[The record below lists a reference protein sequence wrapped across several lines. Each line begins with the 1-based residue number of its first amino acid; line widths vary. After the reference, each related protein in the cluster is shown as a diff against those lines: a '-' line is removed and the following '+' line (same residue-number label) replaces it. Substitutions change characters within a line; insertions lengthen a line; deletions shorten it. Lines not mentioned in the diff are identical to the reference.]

1 MTRRFFGLCLAL
13 LMALLLCTACNSQ
26 NKNPEKPVTTG
37 FACDVDM
44 TYQDMRVKGH
54 LTRMSAGTLKMEFT
68 EPATLNGMS
77 MEWDGETISVKYA
90 GLSFGVD
97 PAAVPESALGKG
109 LLDALDAG
117 FRSGGEGQMTD
128 KGLSVTGQSVNGQFE
143 MLSDPQ
149 TGQLLSLK
157 IPVDKI
163 RDVIG
168 SGGKVVRGIQD
179 ETGAQIDIQEDGT
192 IHIAAIEGP
201 AGEAAKAMILGIVK
215 EPEVGEIF
223 EGEVVGIKDFGA
235 FVKLTPGKDGLL
247 HISRVANGRVGSVED
262 VLQLGD
268 TVKVQVLEIDPKTGK
283 ISLDRLDKPDAP
295 EGSAP
300 APREHRGR
308 DRHEGGKREGGQR
321 DVRPGRANRTPRR
334 RHESQ

>member
-1 MTRRFFGLCLAL
+1 MTRRFFGLCLVL
-13 LMALLLCTACNSQ
+13 LTALLLCTACNSQ

-157 IPVDKI
+157 IPEL
-163 RDVIG
+163 
-168 SGGKVVRGIQD
+168 KVAA
-179 ETGAQIDIQEDGT
+179 TFSNFQIAE
-192 IHIAAIEGP
+192 EP
-201 AGEAAKAMILGIVK
+201 AK
-215 EPEVGEIF
+215 
-223 EGEVVGIKDFGA
+223 
-235 FVKLTPGKDGLL
+235 
-247 HISRVANGRVGSVED
+247 
-262 VLQLGD
+262 
-268 TVKVQVLEIDPKTGK
+268 
-283 ISLDRLDKPDAP
+283 
-295 EGSAP
+295 
-300 APREHRGR
+300 
-308 DRHEGGKREGGQR
+308 
-321 DVRPGRANRTPRR
+321 
-334 RHESQ
+334 

>member
-128 KGLSVTGQSVNGQFE
+128 KGLSVTGQSVNGQF
-143 MLSDPQ
+143 
-149 TGQLLSLK
+149 
-157 IPVDKI
+157 
-163 RDVIG
+163 
-168 SGGKVVRGIQD
+168 
-179 ETGAQIDIQEDGT
+179 
-192 IHIAAIEGP
+192 
-201 AGEAAKAMILGIVK
+201 
-215 EPEVGEIF
+215 
-223 EGEVVGIKDFGA
+223 
-235 FVKLTPGKDGLL
+235 
-247 HISRVANGRVGSVED
+247 
-262 VLQLGD
+262 
-268 TVKVQVLEIDPKTGK
+268 
-283 ISLDRLDKPDAP
+283 
-295 EGSAP
+295 
-300 APREHRGR
+300 
-308 DRHEGGKREGGQR
+308 
-321 DVRPGRANRTPRR
+321 
-334 RHESQ
+334 

>member
-13 LMALLLCTACNSQ
+13 LTALLLCTACHSQ
-26 NKNPEKPVTTG
+26 SQNPEKPVTTG

-44 TYQDMRVKGH
+44 TYQDMRVKGR

-97 PAAVPESALGKG
+97 PTAVPESALGKG

-117 FRSGGEGQMTD
+117 FRSGGEGRMTD

-157 IPVDKI
+157 IPEL
-163 RDVIG
+163 
-168 SGGKVVRGIQD
+168 KVAAAFSNFQI
-179 ETGAQIDIQEDGT
+179 TG
-192 IHIAAIEGP
+192 
-201 AGEAAKAMILGIVK
+201 
-215 EPEVGEIF
+215 EPS
-223 EGEVVGIKDFGA
+223 K
-235 FVKLTPGKDGLL
+235 
-247 HISRVANGRVGSVED
+247 
-262 VLQLGD
+262 
-268 TVKVQVLEIDPKTGK
+268 
-283 ISLDRLDKPDAP
+283 
-295 EGSAP
+295 
-300 APREHRGR
+300 
-308 DRHEGGKREGGQR
+308 
-321 DVRPGRANRTPRR
+321 
-334 RHESQ
+334 

>member
-13 LMALLLCTACNSQ
+13 LTALLLCTACHSQ
-26 NKNPEKPVTTG
+26 SQNPEKPVTTG

-117 FRSGGEGQMTD
+117 FRSGGEGRMTD

-157 IPVDKI
+157 IPEL
-163 RDVIG
+163 
-168 SGGKVVRGIQD
+168 KVAAAFSNFQI
-179 ETGAQIDIQEDGT
+179 TG
-192 IHIAAIEGP
+192 
-201 AGEAAKAMILGIVK
+201 
-215 EPEVGEIF
+215 EPS
-223 EGEVVGIKDFGA
+223 K
-235 FVKLTPGKDGLL
+235 
-247 HISRVANGRVGSVED
+247 
-262 VLQLGD
+262 
-268 TVKVQVLEIDPKTGK
+268 
-283 ISLDRLDKPDAP
+283 
-295 EGSAP
+295 
-300 APREHRGR
+300 
-308 DRHEGGKREGGQR
+308 
-321 DVRPGRANRTPRR
+321 
-334 RHESQ
+334 

>member
-163 RDVIG
+163 REVIG
-168 SGGKVVRGIQD
+168 SGGKVIQKICAD
-179 ETGAQIDIQEDGT
+179 TGCKIDIEDDGSIFIASEDIEACRAARKT
-192 IHIAAIEGP
+192 IEN
-201 AGEAAKAMILGIVK
+201 IVF
-215 EPEVGEIF
+215 EPEVGELYYGKVSNIRS
-223 EGEVVGIKDFGA
+223 EFGA
-235 FVKLTPGKDGLL
+235 WVELAPGKDGLVKIKDL
-247 HISRVANGRVGSVED
+247 EFKRTEKVED
-262 VLQLGD
+262 VLKIGD
-268 TVKVQVLEIDPKTGK
+268 MTWVKVMNVD
-283 ISLDRLDKPDAP
+283 D
-295 EGSAP
+295 
-300 APREHRGR
+300 RGR
-308 DRHEGGKREGGQR
+308 IDLSRKDAMREKGLM
-321 DVRPGRANRTPRR
+321 
-334 RHESQ
+334 